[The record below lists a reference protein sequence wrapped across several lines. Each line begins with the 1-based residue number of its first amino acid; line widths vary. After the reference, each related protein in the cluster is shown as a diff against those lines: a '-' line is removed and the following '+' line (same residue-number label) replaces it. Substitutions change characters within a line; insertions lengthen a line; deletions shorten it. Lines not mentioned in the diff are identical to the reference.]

1 MQEKRKHKRVYFSLD
16 EDFFVEIEGKA
27 SFKARLLSLSEGGLS
42 FFLPIKKS
50 SNFKKGDVI
59 FLSSLKSE
67 NEDLINSLVS
77 LSVRHVL
84 EENNVGKV
92 IVGCQFLD
100 LPEKDRVKI
109 KKLIE
114 EKSQQ
119 LPI

>member
-1 MQEKRKHKRVYFSLD
+1 MKEKRKHKRVYFSLD
-16 EDFFVEIEGKA
+16 EDFCVEIEGKV

-42 FFLPIKKS
+42 FFLPLDKS
-50 SNFKKGDVI
+50 EYFEKDDII
-59 FLSSLKSE
+59 FLNYLKNRSGF
-67 NEDLINSLVS
+67 LIKTPVS
-77 LSVRHVL
+77 LSVRHVMR
-84 EENNVGKV
+84 EETVGKV

-100 LPEKDRVKI
+100 LSEKDRAKI